1 MENES
6 KRPGIKGSITFMI
19 MFWGDNKLI
28 ERLCALKGIS
38 HLRCPTA
45 ENQRVLFEQGKFDN
59 VHERRAFED
68 GYSRFLRL
76 KATMEAAD
84 PEERSRSED
93 KGDEQTKYG
102 FDSNPINQISGEVK
116 QWEPEN

>member
-1 MENES
+1 MENKS
-6 KRPGIKGSITFMI
+6 KRPEYKVSMPFMI
-19 MFWGDNKLI
+19 LFLGDRKLV

-38 HLRCPTA
+38 HLQFPTA

-68 GYSRFLRL
+68 GHPRFLRL

-84 PEERSRSED
+84 PGREKQERRQ
-93 KGDEQTKYG
+93 GG
-102 FDSNPINQISGEVK
+102 
-116 QWEPEN
+116 